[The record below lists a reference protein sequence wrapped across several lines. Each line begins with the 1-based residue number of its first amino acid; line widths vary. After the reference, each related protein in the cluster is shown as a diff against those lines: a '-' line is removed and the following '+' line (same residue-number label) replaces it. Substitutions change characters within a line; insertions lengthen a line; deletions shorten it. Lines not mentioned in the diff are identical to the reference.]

1 MSACRRVQIGP
12 YLSHYTKL
20 KAKQIK
26 VLNIKSDTMNLREEK
41 VGNSF
46 AHSGTG
52 ENFFNRASILQ
63 AIRSPINKC
72 HLMKLK
78 SFGKAKETIKITKW
92 QVTEW

>member
-26 VLNIKSDTMNLREEK
+26 VLNIKSDTLNLREEK

-52 ENFFNRASILQ
+52 ENFFNRASRLDIKKQ
-63 AIRSPINKC
+63 IIPG
-72 HLMKLK
+72 
-78 SFGKAKETIKITKW
+78 FGYDK
-92 QVTEW
+92 